1 MRKMTQMYNVRV
13 KDQQTMQRK
22 ISSGSSTFELGD
34 EVFVPSVDLP
44 GSHHISLFVK
54 VMEDVW
60 ALSSM
65 SLSCIII

>member
-44 GSHHISLFVK
+44 GSDHVPGFVE
-54 VMEDVW
+54 VVGYVG
-60 ALSSM
+60 ALSPM
-65 SLSCIII
+65 PHAGVIV